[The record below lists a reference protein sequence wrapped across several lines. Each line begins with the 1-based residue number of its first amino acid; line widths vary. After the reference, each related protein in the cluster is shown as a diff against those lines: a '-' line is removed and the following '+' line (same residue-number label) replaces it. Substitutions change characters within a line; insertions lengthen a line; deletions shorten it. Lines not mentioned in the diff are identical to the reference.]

1 MNFINIIR
9 TPLLRKRIIYTIFFL
24 SIYRLGIFITVPG
37 INRSVLKNFIESEN
51 IFSGVLGIFNLF
63 SGGALENASIFAL
76 GIMPYITSS
85 IIFSL
90 LITVIPQMEQLYT
103 DNGDK
108 NKLNQFI
115 RYGAVCIAV
124 MQSIIISKYL
134 LSVSF
139 KETFIVYNHL
149 HGLNFTLITILTL
162 TAGSCFL
169 MWMGDKITKNGIGN
183 GISLLIVAGII
194 TRLPSAIYNIFIGIN
209 NNTYSFSEVLVILI
223 FIILIFSGIIFIES
237 GQRRIPMHYS
247 SKMIKG
253 KMYGGKKTYL
263 PIKVNFAGV
272 IPPIFAS
279 TLLAFPVTITSFV
292 DVEYFV
298 NFKNIFLPNSWFY
311 QLLFS
316 IMIIFFSYFYTYT
329 QLNPNKFAMNLQKAG
344 GFIPG
349 IRPGYNTTKYI
360 YFVSNRIIL
369 WGAMYL
375 IFICML
381 PILVQNISTNRIPFY
396 FGGTGLLIVVN
407 VSLDTI
413 NQMNTFLIS
422 NKYTKYNNLFGINK
436 KKILL

>member
-1 MNFINIIR
+1 
-9 TPLLRKRIIYTIFFL
+9 
-24 SIYRLGIFITVPG
+24 
-37 INRSVLKNFIESEN
+37 
-51 IFSGVLGIFNLF
+51 
-63 SGGALENASIFAL
+63 
-76 GIMPYITSS
+76 
-85 IIFSL
+85 
-90 LITVIPQMEQLYT
+90 
-103 DNGDK
+103 
-108 NKLNQFI
+108 
-115 RYGAVCIAV
+115 
-124 MQSIIISKYL
+124 
-134 LSVSF
+134 
-139 KETFIVYNHL
+139 
-149 HGLNFTLITILTL
+149 
-162 TAGSCFL
+162 
-169 MWMGDKITKNGIGN
+169 
-183 GISLLIVAGII
+183 
-194 TRLPSAIYNIFIGIN
+194 
-209 NNTYSFSEVLVILI
+209 
-223 FIILIFSGIIFIES
+223 
-237 GQRRIPMHYS
+237 
-247 SKMIKG
+247 MIKG

-292 DVEYFV
+292 DVEYFA

-349 IRPGYNTTKYI
+349 IRPGHNTTEYI